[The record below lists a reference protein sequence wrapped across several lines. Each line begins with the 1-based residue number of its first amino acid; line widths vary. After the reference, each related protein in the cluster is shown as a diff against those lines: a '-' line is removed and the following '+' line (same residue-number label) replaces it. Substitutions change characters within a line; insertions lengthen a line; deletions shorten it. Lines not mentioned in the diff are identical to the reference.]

1 MKDPASHLN
10 RYAVERFQTYGAW
23 PGSQSVHGCQLEPG
37 DVVEATD
44 VYDST
49 SGNWEPCPVPG
60 STLQPGLTVTWVRPL
75 P

>member
-10 RYAVERFQTYGAW
+10 RHAAKHFETCGAW
-23 PGSQSVHGCQLEPG
+23 PGRQSVHGCQLEPG
-37 DVVEATD
+37 DVLEASD

-60 STLQPGLTVTWVRPL
+60 FTLQPGLEVIWVRPL